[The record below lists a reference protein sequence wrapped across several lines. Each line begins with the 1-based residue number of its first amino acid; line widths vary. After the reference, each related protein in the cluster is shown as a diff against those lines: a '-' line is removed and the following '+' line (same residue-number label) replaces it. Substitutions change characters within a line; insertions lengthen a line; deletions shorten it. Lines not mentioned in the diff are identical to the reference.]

1 MAALEIVQLEPG
13 KVIDKWEVVK
23 KLGEGGFGAVYKVK
37 DANDFY
43 ALKVEGINEPIQVLK
58 IEVNVLQE
66 LNERGGR
73 HHCRLEGKGR
83 VGTFNYLV
91 MSLVGKSLQE
101 LRKDNENGYLTTGCA
116 VSVAIQCLEALE
128 DLHGVGYLHRDI
140 KPGNY
145 TIGRAEANEIRK
157 VYILDF
163 GMCRKYIDENGVIK
177 KPRKLAAF
185 RGTVRYASIACHMQ
199 RELGRKDD
207 VETWLYMAAELTHG
221 NLPWKTIQDL
231 NEVGD
236 YKRRCKAMPYIL
248 EVYQGCPKG
257 YIDIANHVHSLKYY
271 DPPDYE
277 NYYKILRKTFVGM
290 GISEFPYDW
299 EKKE

>member
-1 MAALEIVQLEPG
+1 MAALEIIQLEPG
-13 KVIDKWEVVK
+13 TPVEKWEVVK

-37 DANDFY
+37 DASDFY
-43 ALKVEGINEPIQVLK
+43 ALKVEGVSEPIQVLK

-66 LNERGGR
+66 LNDRNGR
-73 HHCRLEGKGR
+73 HNCKLEGKGKFAN
-83 VGTFNYLV
+83 FNYVV
-91 MSLVGKSLQE
+91 MSLVGKSLQD
-101 LRKDNENGYLTTGCA
+101 LRKDNENGYMTTGCA
-116 VSVAIQCLEALE
+116 VSVSMQCLEALE
-128 DLHGVGYLHRDI
+128 DLHNIGYLHRDI

-145 TIGRAEANEIRK
+145 AVGRAELNELRK

-163 GMCRKYIDENGVIK
+163 GMCRKYTDDNGVIK

-236 YKRRCKAMPYIL
+236 YKRRCTKMPFML
-248 EVYQGCPKG
+248 EVFQSCPKG
-257 YIDIANHVHSLKYY
+257 YNEIATHIHSLKFY

-277 NYYKILRKTFVGM
+277 KYYTLMRKAYTEM
-290 GISEFPYDW
+290 GIKEFPYDW
-299 EKKE
+299 EK